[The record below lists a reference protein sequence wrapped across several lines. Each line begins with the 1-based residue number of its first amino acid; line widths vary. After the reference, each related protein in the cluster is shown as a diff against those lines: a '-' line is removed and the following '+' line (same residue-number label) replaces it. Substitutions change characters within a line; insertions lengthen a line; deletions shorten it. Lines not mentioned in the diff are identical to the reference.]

1 MVYIVLPPELSKR
14 SIQILIQYMYSGE
27 ATVSNDIL
35 NEVLH
40 GGELLKIRGLWRNKT
55 PSNESNSS
63 SANTQYMP
71 SADAKSTK
79 IDNDGCLYGDKP
91 LSYEQHPVHERNANN
106 LSIIKESPVIVTSPT
121 THLSAAVTHK
131 SLSSVQHQHMHSQS
145 NIDAQ
150 PPPLMHHLHH
160 TSSLSKPSSHTD
172 IISSHLHPPPP
183 PPPPP
188 SLSAQSQT
196 IQLVPSHSTHELQH
210 SSNIIVKKELAINA
224 NDELAISSNI
234 PASHYGLVS
243 LQIAAAAVKKAQH
256 SDKRMP
262 KAINENGNAQYQQQI
277 SRRYSDD
284 NYLYARDA
292 NDVPSGS
299 HVNQPH
305 HHHHP
310 RPGRDV
316 DHTNRHAD
324 KSRALNQ
331 LKQQR
336 PMTQHSIETMVE
348 SNVSVRKTTLNE
360 QSPVHNPTS
369 ETIRM
374 LSIKQEPVEWS
385 EFDHDNN
392 LMEQANN
399 EVNVKPEL
407 VYSKDGSDADGTFRQ
422 CESKFETS
430 SIQIFPFFSLFF
442 LQIPKCRNQ
451 SIPH

>member
-55 PSNESNSS
+55 PPNESNSN
-63 SANTQYMP
+63 SANTQYMS

-79 IDNDGCLYGDKP
+79 VDSDGCPYGDKS
-91 LSYEQHPVHERNANN
+91 LSYEHPIHERNANN
-106 LSIIKESPVIVTSPT
+106 LSIIKE
-121 THLSAAVTHK
+121 K
-131 SLSSVQHQHMHSQS
+131 SLPSTQHQHMHTQM
-145 NIDAQ
+145 NIEA
-150 PPPLMHHLHH
+150 PPMHQM
-160 TSSLSKPSSHTD
+160 
-172 IISSHLHPPPP
+172 IGNHLHPPPPQP

-188 SLSAQSQT
+188 SLPTPQPQT
-196 IQLVPSHSTHELQH
+196 IQMAQSLSTHELRH
-210 SSNIIVKKELAINA
+210 SPNIIVKKELAISA
-224 NDELAISSNI
+224 NDEMAISSNI

-243 LQIAAAAVKKAQH
+243 LQIAATAVKKAQQC
-256 SDKRMP
+256 DKRPP

-299 HVNQPH
+299 HVNQHQH
-305 HHHHP
+305 HHHH
-310 RPGRDV
+310 RPVRDA
-316 DHTNRHAD
+316 DHTNRHTD
-324 KSRALNQ
+324 KSRLINHM
-331 LKQQR
+331 KQAR

-360 QSPVHNPTS
+360 QSSAPNPS
-369 ETIRM
+369 GEAIRM
-374 LSIKQEPVEWS
+374 LSIKQEPVEWNDF
-385 EFDHDNN
+385 EHDNN
-392 LMEQANN
+392 LMEKSNI

-407 VYSKDGSDADGTFRQ
+407 VYSKDVSEGEGSLSLTLH
-422 CESKFETS
+422 S
-430 SIQIFPFFSLFF
+430 SL
-442 LQIPKCRNQ
+442 
-451 SIPH
+451 